1 MTPLKKIDT
10 TREKASELKD
20 KQQKV
25 ISPFLSIYQYIYTS
39 SLFIKNDE

>member
-25 ISPFLSIYQYIYTS
+25 IFFLFIIYILFS
-39 SLFIKNDE
+39 FIKNDE